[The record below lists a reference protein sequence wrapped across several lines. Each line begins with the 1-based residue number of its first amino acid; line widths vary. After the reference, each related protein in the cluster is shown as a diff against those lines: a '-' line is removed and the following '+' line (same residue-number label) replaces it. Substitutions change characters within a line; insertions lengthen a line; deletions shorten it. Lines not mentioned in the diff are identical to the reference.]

1 MVQSALGMGHA
12 GAEIGPGGTV
22 IGQSKFGMGVGWDR
36 NGAWLKQ
43 SRSGMV
49 KVGEGHVRA
58 GRARRG
64 LGVDHSGAG

>member
-1 MVQSALGMGHA
+1 
-12 GAEIGPGGTV
+12 
-22 IGQSKFGMGVGWDR
+22 MGVGWDR
-36 NGAWLKQ
+36 NGARLKQ

-64 LGVDHSGAG
+64 LGWTTVEQDRTGAG